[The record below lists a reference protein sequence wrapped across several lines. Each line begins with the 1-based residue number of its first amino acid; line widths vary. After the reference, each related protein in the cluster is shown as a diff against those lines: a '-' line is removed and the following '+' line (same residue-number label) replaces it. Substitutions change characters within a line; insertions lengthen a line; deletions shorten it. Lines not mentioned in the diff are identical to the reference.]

1 MLQQLLFNSIG
12 NRWTGSLTMIV
23 LSWFTLSI
31 QAAEPLVTGEWVSA
45 TDEKVVTRSG
55 QWQVDRFRFAEKD
68 HLLTTEPGAA
78 IEFQFQGTGLAL
90 RLGNHAVPAYG
101 KPSLG
106 QLEITVDERNPVVVT
121 PTGTALELVVA
132 RKLVPGNHRVKIVH
146 QPAGSGTGCRI
157 EAVRVLAPPT
167 GDLQFQV
174 QGEENAFLV
183 DVRAVLTHQ
192 GRTIRNALSRNW
204 LNGHCQLVGLPPGDG
219 YRLSVVAA
227 GWEPVQTKPFR
238 IQAAQATR
246 LPPIFLIR
254 KSETRISS
262 FRFPVMNQPA
272 IRKPGGTFRARFL
285 GFDTEIKTVTLKR
298 QEGSMVISR
307 QVAFQEDRSAAFYYD
322 REVSVQL
329 PDDMP
334 PGLYDLS
341 VYVEGGRRTRIC
353 QSPRSVFVVQAF
365 PRNPVFVSFGH
376 LDTSAQYQAEYLER
390 LANVTN
396 ILSPDMVL
404 ISNSVNPAYISGAL
418 ARLKMPYVINFG
430 NHQFYGNEKWYG
442 SPVGIIDY
450 GPDLSI
456 LNFGYPWHVNRDQ
469 ANAFFAAR
477 KEVTCKVIN
486 AFEHNAPVETFLDKH
501 RVNLIHDAH
510 GIGAKVMDLGK
521 TPTKRVGKINSES
534 FRVIRFQGNR
544 VTSCTYLGHETDPI
558 PFARSAKQPLEVVY
572 LGANAANG
580 TVASAQV
587 TNRLRESYPN
597 CRVRFVVPKGDYQ
610 VRGGQLVSKVLAD
623 DGKHLVLTAALNVPA
638 QQTVPIAIKA
648 QR

>member
-1 MLQQLLFNSIG
+1 MLQQLLVNFIG
-12 NRWTGSLTMIV
+12 NRWTASLTMIV
-23 LSWFTLSI
+23 LSWFTSSI
-31 QAAEPLVTGEWVSA
+31 QAAEPLATGEWISA

-55 QWQVDRFRFAEKD
+55 KWQVDRFRFAEKD
-68 HLLTTEPGAA
+68 HLLTTDPGAA

-106 QLEITVDERNPVVVT
+106 ILEITVDDREPTIIQPQKT
-121 PTGTALELVVA
+121 PLEVVVA
-132 RKLVPGNHRVKIVH
+132 RKLKAGIHRAKIVH
-146 QPAGSGTGCRI
+146 RLSGYRAGGRI
-157 EAVRVLAPPT
+157 EAFRAIQNET
-167 GDLQFQV
+167 GDVQFQI

-183 DVRAVLTHQ
+183 DARAILLRDGQV
-192 GRTIRNALSRNW
+192 IRNSLVRNW
-204 LNGHCQLVGLPPGDG
+204 LNGHCALVDLPAANGYQLTL
-219 YRLSVVAA
+219 LAS
-227 GWEPVQTKPFR
+227 GWRTAKTKPFN
-238 IQAAQATR
+238 IQTGQAVT

-272 IRKPGGTFRARFL
+272 IRKPGATFRARFL
-285 GFDTEIKTVTLKR
+285 GFDTEIKTATLTRREGTVT
-298 QEGSMVISR
+298 ISR
-307 QVAFQEDRSAAFYYD
+307 QVKFQEDRSAAFYYD
-322 REVSVQL
+322 REVIVQL

-353 QSPRSVFVVQAF
+353 QSPRSVFVVQEF

-456 LNFGYPWHVNRDQ
+456 LNFGHPWHVNRDQ

-558 PFARSAKQPLEVVY
+558 PFARSAKQPLEVVH
-572 LGANAANG
+572 LGANAADG

-587 TNRLRESYPN
+587 INRLRESYSN

-623 DGKHLVLTAALNVPA
+623 GGKYVALTVSLNVPA
-638 QQTVPIAIKA
+638 DQTVPITIKA